1 MKELLHYFNLN
12 KMNNILDIIFSF
24 LLNPKSFKYFSII
37 FLLYNFIGNIILYS
51 VGGVDYWE
59 HLAAMHSY
67 SLDLVNPSNPYLLS
81 DEPTHLHTP
90 YHLFWGFISKL
101 LGIHVFFLYPLI
113 AAVNSLLF
121 LIAVKFFARN
131 IINDERYSL
140 PFALTMLV
148 FWIYPWGYSGV
159 YNLSLLPL
167 TITYPYWF
175 AFPSSIIVISF
186 YGHHLNVKMLFV
198 QYIIDLFYIF
208 LVGVIFISHPLSA
221 AFLVLCLF
229 TKTLFLKHINSKN
242 IIKLFLIPTCG
253 LFLSILWPYFPVL
266 DAILESKQ
274 YAAKG
279 FADTWELFYK
289 YSLIRISPS
298 LLGVFFIYYKFSKN
312 KIDFLSITISIL
324 ILLYTLNYIF
334 FHNVVISRLI
344 IYIAFFGH
352 IGIVLALKYF
362 ESKNNF
368 NKVRRIFIVITLIL
382 LLPQLI
388 LSIFRLGPTK
398 DFIEKKPLGTFL
410 NIKVFNEYSQLNK
423 FISGNDVVMAPLRE
437 SWILPGIVGCKV
449 VGVLHSNPFMQ
460 DYYERISDT
469 KDFFNE
475 KTNDNYKS
483 KILKKYFVKFI
494 VVPKEFFSVISKL
507 KFKELLKTQ
516 DFVLLDVN

>member
-1 MKELLHYFNLN
+1 MKSFLD
-12 KMNNILDIIFSF
+12 NIFTL

-37 FLLYNFIGNIILYS
+37 FLIYNFIGNIIIYS

-67 SLDLVNPSNPYLLS
+67 SFNLINPPNPYLLL

-90 YHLFWGFISKL
+90 YHLFWGFISAL
-101 LGIHVFFLYPLI
+101 LHIHVFFLYPLI
-113 AAVNSLLF
+113 ALTNSTLF
-121 LIAVKFFARN
+121 IISVKFFSRN
-131 IINDERYSL
+131 ILKDERYSFL
-140 PFALTMLV
+140 FSLTMLV

-175 AFPSSIIVISF
+175 AFPASIIIISF
-186 YGHHLNVKMLFV
+186 YGNNISEKVWFV
-198 QYIIDLFYIF
+198 EYIF
-208 LVGVIFISHPLSA
+208 DLLYIFSVGIIFISHPLSG

-229 TKTLFLKHINSKN
+229 TKTLSLKQVSFQKK
-242 IIKLFLIPTCG
+242 IKLFLMPLFG
-253 LFLSILWPYFPVL
+253 LLLFLLWPHFPVL

-274 YAAKG
+274 YAVKG

-289 YSLIRISPS
+289 YSLIRISPA
-298 LLGVFFIYYKFSKN
+298 LLGVFFIYYKFSKD
-312 KIDFLSITISIL
+312 KLDFFNLTLSIL
-324 ILLYTLNYIF
+324 ILLYILNYIF

-352 IGIVLALKYF
+352 IGVILALKHF
-362 ESKNNF
+362 EFKNSF
-368 NKVRRIFIVITLIL
+368 NKVGRIFVLITILL

-398 DFIEKKPLGTFL
+398 DILEKKPLGTFL
-410 NIKVFNEYSQLNK
+410 NIKVFYEYSQLKK
-423 FISGNDVVMAPLRE
+423 FISQNDVVMAPLRE
-437 SWILPGIVGCKV
+437 SWILPGLIGCRV

-460 DYYERISDT
+460 DYYERIYDT
-469 KDFFNE
+469 QDFFNE
-475 KTNDNYKS
+475 KINDNYKI

-494 VVPKEFFSVISKL
+494 LVPKESFTVIGKL
-507 KFKELLKTQ
+507 NLNELFRTKDYVLLK
-516 DFVLLDVN
+516 VN